1 MVFMAAV
8 GLGCFALI
16 VAALRRDWRPL
27 ACLAASG
34 ALAALFA
41 APKLM
46 PLLRFVTTPDLVDIR
61 YFAPEP
67 DRVTPDVLQHLFTD
81 APGHDARPRR
91 RVEDERSVLRRQH
104 VRDEIEPGTMPRP
117 LRAQPRSRASS

>member
-1 MVFMAAV
+1 M
-8 GLGCFALI
+8 
-16 VAALRRDWRPL
+16 LRADRRRASPR
-27 ACLAASG
+27 LAAARVSG
-34 ALAALFA
+34 GERRACALFA